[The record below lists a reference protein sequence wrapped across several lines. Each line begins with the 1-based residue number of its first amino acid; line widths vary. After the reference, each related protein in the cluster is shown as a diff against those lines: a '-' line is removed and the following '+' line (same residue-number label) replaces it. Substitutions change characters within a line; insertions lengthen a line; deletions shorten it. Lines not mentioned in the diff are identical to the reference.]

1 MIAASK
7 VLTLNSDRF
16 RAKYESA
23 IEEYLISIY
32 SLFSIQVENIEYVEN
47 VVGLVVLDKFKTSLN
62 IDIEVDCNAFQNIR
76 QFSWHFLVYSLS
88 VKYYDTESS

>member
-32 SLFSIQVENIEYVEN
+32 SLFSIQVENIEYMEN

-62 IDIEVDCNAFQNIR
+62 IDIEVDCNAF
-76 QFSWHFLVYSLS
+76 
-88 VKYYDTESS
+88 